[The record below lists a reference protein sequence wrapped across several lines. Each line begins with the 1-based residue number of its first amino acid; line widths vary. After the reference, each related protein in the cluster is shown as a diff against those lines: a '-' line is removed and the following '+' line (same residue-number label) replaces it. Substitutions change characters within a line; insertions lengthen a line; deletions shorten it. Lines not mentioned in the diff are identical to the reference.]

1 MTSPLR
7 RIHAAAAAGAAVLF
21 VSLIAPVAGA
31 QGTGTIRG
39 TVRDASAH
47 SPIAGVQVGVV
58 GTLLATTSDQQGNY
72 ALANVPVGRVTVRV
86 RRMGFSSVASTV
98 AVSTDAP
105 VTLDFALNASV
116 ITLEEVV
123 VTGTGGAVAKKQLGN
138 TIATID
144 STAIKNAP
152 VQSFSEAIAARE
164 PGVQVLPSSGLV
176 GEGARIRI
184 RGNASLSQNNEP
196 VVYLDGVR
204 VDNGGGF
211 TYAGAGGGGTP
222 SRLDDINP
230 ETIERV
236 EILKGAAAATLY
248 GSEANAGVIQV
259 FTKKG
264 AAGPPKFSFRVDQGL
279 SRSPRRAYKPLAGF
293 ARYADLASC
302 VADAAAFSRTTA
314 SQTTACRS
322 TIGVADRL
330 SAIYGRT
337 IAPFQVFESDYINDF
352 FDTGIHSNYS
362 ANVNGGG
369 ETVIYNVAARLN
381 REDGPFTANRIDRA
395 ALANDYNRK
404 TFGSANITLFPRA
417 RLQLRAA
424 AMFTDLHHETPN
436 NDNNIYGVLSSVQNS
451 KPEQSDCEESR
462 KLALGG
468 AFGQDQAHPDRCAGP
483 GDPSGSGAFIT
494 PREAAYQQVAQDAEH
509 FNGSLNLNYQAIPT
523 VKLDLTMGIDVTNA
537 NDYELLPFRYNV
549 DNYTT
554 NEILGRRTVGNRNNR
569 QFTLDG
575 KATWADRFREFS
587 STLVVG
593 TQGFVTRE
601 RDKGGFGRDF
611 PGPGI
616 EIAGAGAI
624 RQLQDTFVSV
634 ANLGAMAQEQ
644 IGYHDWAFVTLGARW
659 DRNSAFGEQSPWA
672 FYPKVSVSVVPS
684 DWPNWHMPYISSL
697 RLRGA
702 VGRSGLQPGAFDKLT
717 TYASLPSELG
727 PGFQPGNLGND
738 SLKPEVSTERELGA
752 EVGLFR
758 NRLGLDVT
766 WWLRNTVDALVQKQF
781 PATAGFINSQLVNI
795 GWLQG
800 KGWDLKLNALVLD
813 RPNLSVNLFVNG
825 AFLSQKIMSMG
836 GAAPIKVG
844 GSYPRYRNFLRGPD
858 TLYSA
863 PGVIDEIRYYAPGAL
878 LGAAVIP
885 TCAGSPR
892 YRGGASAGQPRPCYM
907 PGSTVPYDTDRNGLP
922 DTEARLQFYIDSLR
936 TARNPNPLDALNPM
950 FDDEDGDKDVLDN
963 YLGKPEPDW
972 QGAFG
977 ATVMFRHNLQLNF
990 LFEYK
995 ARNYTITNLTDAF
1008 RNSSPAIGRNV
1019 RGAAEVEAALLNPAS
1034 TSQQRE
1040 AAAMAWATKY
1050 KALSPYDGL
1059 NQNEHGDF
1067 LRWREL
1073 GITYTAPSSIARRFG
1088 VDNLA
1093 FSLTGRNLKL
1103 WTGYTGIDPEE
1114 NTIGRGGGAQ
1124 LDNNYLDAV
1133 DGWGLPLP
1141 TTWTFSVRFG
1151 L

>member
-1 MTSPLR
+1 MLWSKVRKASFSIL
-7 RIHAAAAAGAAVLF
+7 AGLLCLAPA
-21 VSLIAPVAGA
+21 SLVG
-31 QGTGTIRG
+31 QTGTISG
-39 TVRDASAH
+39 TVRDASARN
-47 SPIAGVQVGVV
+47 PIAGVQIGVV
-58 GTLLATTSDQQGNY
+58 GTLLATLSDQQGNY
-72 ALANVPVGRVTVRV
+72 TLANVPVGRVTVRV
-86 RRMGFSSVASTV
+86 RRLGFSGVASTV
-98 AVSTDAP
+98 EVSADAP
-105 VTLDFALNASV
+105 ATLDFALSASV
-116 ITLEEVV
+116 ITLDEVV
-123 VTGTGGAVAKKQLGN
+123 VTGAGGAVAKKQLGN

-144 STAIKNAP
+144 SSAIKNAP
-152 VQSFSEAIAARE
+152 VQSFSEAIAGRE

-196 VVYLDGVR
+196 VVYVDGVR

-211 TYAGAGGGGTP
+211 TYAGAGGAGTP

-264 AAGPPKFSFRVDQGL
+264 AAGAPKFSFRVDQGL
-279 SRSPRRAYKPLAGF
+279 SQSPHAAYKPIAGF

-302 VADAAAFSRTTA
+302 VADAAAFGRTTA
-314 SQTTACRS
+314 AQTGACRS

-337 IAPFQVFESDYINDF
+337 IAPYQVFETDFINDF
-352 FDTGIHSNYS
+352 FGTGYHSTY
-362 ANVNGGG
+362 AGDVRGGG
-369 ETVIYNVAARLN
+369 EAVLYYVAARLA
-381 REDGPFTANRIDRA
+381 REDGPFRMSHLDA
-395 ALANDYNRK
+395 AAPANDYNRK
-404 TFGSANITLFPRA
+404 AYGSANITLFPR
-417 RLQLRAA
+417 RRVQLRAG
-424 AMFTDLHHETPN
+424 AMFTDVHHETPN
-436 NDNNIYGVLSSVQNS
+436 NANNIYGVISSAINS

-462 KLALGG
+462 KLGLGG
-468 AFGQDQAHPDRCAGP
+468 AFGQDTTRSDRCAGP

-494 PREAAYQQVAQDAEH
+494 PREAGYQKVAQDAEH
-509 FNGSLNLNYQAIPT
+509 FNGNLNLSYQAVPS
-523 VKLDLTMGIDVTNA
+523 VKLDLTVGADVTNA

-549 DNYTT
+549 DNYTS
-554 NEILGRRTVGNRNNR
+554 NETLGRRTIGNRNYR

-575 KATWADRFREFS
+575 KATWTGRFSRFNS
-587 STLVVG
+587 NLVAG

-624 RQLQDTFVSV
+624 RQLQDTFTSV
-634 ANLGAMAQEQ
+634 VNLGAMAQEQ
-644 IGYHDWAFVTLGARW
+644 LGYNDWAFVTVGARW
-659 DRNSAFGEQSPWA
+659 DRNSAFGETSPWA
-672 FYPKVSVSVVPS
+672 FYPKVSVSLVPS
-684 DWPNWHMPYISSL
+684 DLRDWHVPHVSAL

-702 VGRSGLQPGAFDKLT
+702 VGRSGLQPGAFDKFT
-717 TYASLPSELG
+717 TWSSLASELG
-727 PGFQPGNLGND
+727 PGLQTANLGNND
-738 SLKPEVSTERELGA
+738 LKPEVSTERELGA
-752 EVGLFR
+752 EVGLFQ

-766 WWLRNTVDALVQKQF
+766 WWLRNTVDALVAKQF
-781 PATAGFINSQLVNI
+781 PPSGGFINTQLVNI

-813 RPNLSVNLFVNG
+813 RPDLSINLFVNG

-863 PGVIDEIRYYAPGAL
+863 PGVIDEIRFYSPGAL
-878 LGAAVIP
+878 LGAAAIP
-885 TCAGSPR
+885 TCAGSPV
-892 YRGGASAGQPRPCYM
+892 YRGGANAGQPRPCYT
-907 PGSTVPYDTDRNGLP
+907 PGSTVPYDTDKNGQP

-936 TARNPNPLDALNPM
+936 TRGTPGLLDVLNPM

-963 YLGKPEPDW
+963 YLGKPAPDW

-977 ATVMFRHNLQLNF
+977 GSINFRHNLQVNV

-995 ARNYTITNLTDAF
+995 AGNYTVTNLTDAF
-1008 RNSSPAIGRNV
+1008 RNSHPLIGRNV
-1019 RGAAEVEAALLNPAS
+1019 RAVAEIEATLLNPAS
-1034 TSQQRE
+1034 TPQERQ

-1059 NQNEHGDF
+1059 NQNENGKF

-1073 GITYTAPSSIARRFG
+1073 GITYTAPPSFGRRLG

-1093 FSLTGRNLKL
+1093 FTLTGRNIKL
-1103 WTGYTGIDPEE
+1103 WTGYSGIDPEE
-1114 NTIGRGGGAQ
+1114 NSVGRGGGTL

-1141 TTWTFSVRFG
+1141 TSWTFSVRFG
-1151 L
+1151 F

>member
-1 MTSPLR
+1 MLWSKVLTPSFLLLPVVL
-7 RIHAAAAAGAAVLF
+7 AGAAPL
-21 VSLIAPVAGA
+21 SA
-31 QGTGTIRG
+31 QTGTIRG
-39 TVRDASAH
+39 EIREASAQN
-47 SPIAGVQVGVV
+47 PIVGAQILVV
-58 GTLLATTSDQQGNY
+58 GTRLGAVSDQQGNY
-72 ALANVPVGRVTVRV
+72 TLTNVPLGRITVRV
-86 RRMGFSSVASTV
+86 RMLGYSSMSS
-98 AVSTDAP
+98 AVDVSSDAP
-105 VTLDFALNASV
+105 ATLNFALSPSV

-123 VTGTGGAVAKKQLGN
+123 VTGTGGAVEKKQLGN

-144 STAIKNAP
+144 SNVIKNAP

-196 VVYLDGVR
+196 VVYVDGVR

-211 TYAGAGGGGTP
+211 TIAGAGGGGTP
-222 SRLDDINP
+222 SRLDDINS

-259 FTKKG
+259 FTKRG
-264 AAGPPKFSFRVDQGL
+264 TAGPPKFSFRMDQGI
-279 SRSPRRAYKPLAGF
+279 SRSPQGAFKPLAGF
-293 ARYADLASC
+293 ARYADTTSC
-302 VADAAAFSRTTA
+302 IADAAVFGRTVTA
-314 SQTTACRS
+314 QRTACRS

-337 IAPFQVFESDYINDF
+337 ITPFQVFESDYINDF
-352 FDTGIHSNYS
+352 FDTGYYSNYS
-362 ANVNGGG
+362 ANVSGGG
-369 ETVIYNVAARLN
+369 PTVIYNVAARLN
-381 REDGPFTANRIDRA
+381 REDGPFTVNRVDRA
-395 ALANDYNRK
+395 ALANDVNRK
-404 TFGSANITLFPRA
+404 TFGSASIVLFPRQ
-417 RLQLRAA
+417 RLQLRAT
-424 AMFTDLHHETPN
+424 AMFTDVHHETPN
-436 NDNNIYGVLSSVQNS
+436 NGNNIYGVLSSAQNS

-462 KLALGG
+462 KLGLGG
-468 AFGQDQAHPDRCAGP
+468 AFGQDPARPDRCAGP

-494 PREAAYQQVAQDAEH
+494 PREAAYQKVAQGAEH
-509 FNGSLNLNYQAIPT
+509 FNGSLNVNYQAVPT
-523 VKLDLTMGIDVTNA
+523 VKLDLTLGMDVTNA
-537 NDYELLPFRYNV
+537 NDFELLPFRYNV

-575 KATWADRFREFS
+575 KATWSDRFSQFTS
-587 STLVVG
+587 NFVVG

-601 RDKGGFGRDF
+601 QDKGGFGRDF

-624 RQLQDTFVSV
+624 RQLQDTFLSIV
-634 ANLGAMAQEQ
+634 NLGAMAQEQ
-644 IGYHDWAFVTLGARW
+644 VGYHDWAFLTLGARW
-659 DRNSAFGEQSPWA
+659 DRNSAFGESSPWA
-672 FYPKVSVSVVPS
+672 FYPKVSVSLVPS
-684 DWPNWHMPYISSL
+684 DLPSWHVPQISSL
-697 RLRGA
+697 RLRAA
-702 VGRSGLQPGAFDKLT
+702 VGRSGQQPGAFDKFT

-727 PGFQPGNLGND
+727 PGFQPSNLGND

-752 EVGLFR
+752 EVGLLQ

-781 PATAGFINSQLVNI
+781 PATAGFTSPQLVNI

-800 KGWDLKLNALVLD
+800 QGWDFKVNALVVD
-813 RPNLSVNLFVNG
+813 RANLSVNVFANA

-863 PGVIDEIRYYAPGAL
+863 PGVIDEIRYYAPGSL
-878 LGAAVIP
+878 LGAALIP
-885 TCAGSPR
+885 TCSGGPI
-892 YRGGASAGQPRPCYM
+892 YRGGPNVGQARPCYT
-907 PGSTVPYDTDRNGLP
+907 PGSTVPYDTDRNGQP
-922 DTEARLQFYIDSLR
+922 DTESRLQFYLDSLR

-977 ATVMFRHNLQLNF
+977 ANITLRRNLQINV

-995 ARNYTITNLTDAF
+995 AGNYTITNLTDAF
-1008 RNSSPAIGRNV
+1008 RKSSPTIGRNV
-1019 RGAAEVEAALLNPAS
+1019 RGAAEIEATLLNPAS
-1034 TSQQRE
+1034 TPVQRQ
-1040 AAAMAWATKY
+1040 AAAMAWARKY

-1059 NQNEHGDF
+1059 NQNESGDF

-1073 GITYTAPSSIARRFG
+1073 GITYLVPSSIARRFG

-1093 FSLTGRNLKL
+1093 VSLTGRNIRL

-1114 NTIGRGGGAQ
+1114 NTIGRGGGGQ

-1141 TTWTFSVRFG
+1141 TSWTFSVRFG
-1151 L
+1151 F